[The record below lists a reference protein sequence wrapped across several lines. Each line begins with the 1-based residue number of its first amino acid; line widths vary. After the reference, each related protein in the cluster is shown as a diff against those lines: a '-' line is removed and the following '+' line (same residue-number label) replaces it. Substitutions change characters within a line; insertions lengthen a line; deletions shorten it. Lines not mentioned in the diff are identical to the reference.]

1 MDLILWRHA
10 EAEAGSPDSAR
21 KLTGR
26 GQEEARRIAAWLKP
40 RLPGNCE
47 VLVSPA
53 ARAQQTA
60 LALGVPFLTSP
71 AVGTDAAAA
80 DVIAAIAPYA
90 CDLFVSQPCAPS
102 RPIAMIDYRG
112 TSDNVVPYAGGVITI
127 PIPGETR
134 QITFL
139 GATQT
144 FEKIRNL
151 NGCTRTP
158 QTTHSNCS
166 TYATCNQGVE
176 TTLCTVQNGGHT
188 WGDSSV
194 AWSVLKNHTLP

>member
-26 GQEEARRIAAWLKP
+26 GREQARRVAAWLKP

-53 ARAQQTA
+53 VRAQQTA

-80 DVIAAIAPYA
+80 VVISAVDGPGRPAATLIVGHQPTLGQLAALLLSGTEADWDIGKGALWWLSRTNGKIALRA
-90 CDLFVSQPCAPS
+90 
-102 RPIAMIDYRG
+102 
-112 TSDNVVPYAGGVITI
+112 VVDP
-127 PIPGETR
+127 E
-134 QITFL
+134 L
-139 GATQT
+139 
-144 FEKIRNL
+144 L
-151 NGCTRTP
+151 
-158 QTTHSNCS
+158 
-166 TYATCNQGVE
+166 
-176 TTLCTVQNGGHT
+176 
-188 WGDSSV
+188 
-194 AWSVLKNHTLP
+194 